1 MRDDSFTF
9 GDEAATDT
17 LVELPSL
24 RYELACSIRR
34 RIAEDGRLAAD
45 LFIPS
50 AYDGYGRHR
59 RAEFR
64 TYSWQMWPLPSTR
77 AALAVD

>member
-1 MRDDSFTF
+1 MRDDNFTF
-9 GDEAATDT
+9 GDDAATDT

-24 RYELACSIRR
+24 RYELACSILR

-45 LFIPS
+45 LLIPS

-59 RAEFR
+59 RTEFC
-64 TYSWQMWPLPSTR
+64 TYLRQMWPLPTTR
-77 AALAVD
+77 AALAAD